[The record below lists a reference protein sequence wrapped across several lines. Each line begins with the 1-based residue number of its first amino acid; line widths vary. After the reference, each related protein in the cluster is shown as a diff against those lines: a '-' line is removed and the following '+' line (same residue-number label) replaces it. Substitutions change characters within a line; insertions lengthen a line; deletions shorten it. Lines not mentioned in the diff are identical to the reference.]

1 MELTR
6 RITPARTFASLGL
19 PDVVRKQL
27 RGVAVPDASSSG
39 PRAVVLSGAPEE
51 TGAAA
56 EAMAHDVGKSLLRV
70 DLAAVVSKYIGETE
84 KNLDRVF
91 EAAQQSGALL
101 LFDEADALFCSR
113 SDVHPTS
120 EAGGDPEVKDSHD
133 RYGDIDVN
141 YLLQRDPDNQPQRAL
156 FTGAAAGYR
165 GYAGPEVSKPLMR
178 GL

>member
-1 MELTR
+1 MKIVELTR

-19 PDVVRKQL
+19 PDVVREQL
-27 RGVAVPDASSSG
+27 RGAAGPGASSSG
-39 PRAVVLSGAPEE
+39 SRAVVLSGAPEE

-91 EAAQQSGALL
+91 EAARESGAVL
-101 LFDEADALFCSR
+101 LFDEADALFGKR
-113 SDVHPTS
+113 S
-120 EAGGDPEVKDSHD
+120 EVKDSHD

-141 YLLQRDPDNQPQRAL
+141 YLLQRIEEFGGLAILTTNHKEHRLPEKLRVVAVTRA
-156 FTGAAAGYR
+156 A
-165 GYAGPEVSKPLMR
+165 K
-178 GL
+178 